1 MMRFFFFLLFIG
13 IGFASKAQ
21 KLIQPQDTTE
31 IIATPK
37 KQIAVKEP
45 IMDTDE
51 SLKYMGGLLF
61 FEVKKRLN
69 LTSKEEEA
77 AAEKEKNKKVR
88 MSIGGI
94 VIER

>member
-1 MMRFFFFLLFIG
+1 MIRFLFFLLFIG
-13 IGFASKAQ
+13 TGLSSKAQ
-21 KLIQPQDTTE
+21 KPASAKDTS
-31 IIATPK
+31 
-37 KQIAVKEP
+37 AVKTITKSKATASTP

-51 SLKYMGGLLF
+51 SLKYMGSMLF

-69 LTSKEEEA
+69 LTSKEEEILA
-77 AAEKEKNKKVR
+77 AKEKNKKVR

>member
-1 MMRFFFFLLFIG
+1 M
-13 IGFASKAQ
+13 AQ
-21 KLIQPQDTTE
+21 KLAVNSDTTQT
-31 IIATPK
+31 IASDQK
-37 KQIAVKEP
+37 KIKESTP

-51 SLKYMGGLLF
+51 SLRYMSNLLL

-69 LTSKEEEA
+69 LTSKEEEIKA
-77 AAEKEKNKKVR
+77 AKEKNKKVR